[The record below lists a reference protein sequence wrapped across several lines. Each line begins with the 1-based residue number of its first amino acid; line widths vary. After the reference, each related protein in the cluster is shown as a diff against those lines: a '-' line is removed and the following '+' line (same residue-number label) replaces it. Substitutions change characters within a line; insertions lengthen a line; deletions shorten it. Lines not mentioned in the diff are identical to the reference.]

1 MNKQIEE
8 MAKVL
13 CNNCAGKESPC
24 TVAKSGAMCKSIQ
37 REAEALYNAGYRKQS
52 EGEWFIREYEYFTCS
67 ECGHDHYTGCEYTKQ
82 AKERLENG
90 EYPNYCHNCGAK
102 MKGGAE

>member
-24 TVAKSGAMCKSIQ
+24 RVAKSGAMCKSIQ
-37 REAEALYNAGYRKQS
+37 REAEALYTAGYRKQS
-52 EGEWFIREYEYFTCS
+52 EGEWILHKPRRENRNATYKCS
-67 ECGHDHYTGCEYTKQ
+67 VCGKLCSSYYNDV
-82 AKERLENG
+82 G
-90 EYPNYCHNCGAK
+90 EWKCCPHCGAK